1 MWPRRSGLGIFS
13 LIYVKEP
20 ALNPSAPSSPLT
32 LAAARDGQPP
42 SATGGAA
49 ESVGNIEP
57 AEQGAATAPDAPT
70 APGMSALP
78 PGYVPYVAPEKSG
91 IFTLQLADLPLSA
104 PFQWLRKGWQDF
116 MCCPKSGLF
125 YGLCFFL
132 MGHAL
137 WAVFKAAPAYVLA
150 LSAGFLL
157 MGPFLS
163 LGLYHAS
170 REIEHRRRPSL
181 RASLVAWRPTK
192 GAMALFAGVLLVL
205 EMVWGRAS
213 LIVFAVTF
221 NGMPSAE
228 DTLTQLLN
236 PENIEFLVAYTLVGG
251 FFAGLIFCISVIAIP
266 MIMDREVDAVSAGL
280 TSIRACFQNPGVMLL
295 WGALITLC
303 IGLSMLPYF
312 LGLLVAG
319 PVVGHATWH
328 AYRAIVPHQPG

>member
-1 MWPRRSGLGIFS
+1 MSQH
-13 LIYVKEP
+13 
-20 ALNPSAPSSPLT
+20 ALPTPLSDPLT
-32 LAAARDGQPP
+32 VAEAEDPSQP
-42 SATGGAA
+42 ANT
-49 ESVGNIEP
+49 EP
-57 AEQGAATAPDAPT
+57 N
-70 APGMSALP
+70 
-78 PGYVPYVAPEKSG
+78 GYVPYVEPERSG
-91 IFTLQLADLPLSA
+91 IFSLQLATLPVSA
-104 PFQWLRKGWQDF
+104 PFQWLKLGWKDYT
-116 MCCPKSGLF
+116 CCPKSGLF

-170 REIEHRRRPSL
+170 RAIERKQRPSL
-181 RASLVAWRPTK
+181 RSSLLAWQPTK

-228 DTLTQLLN
+228 DTLTQLIS

-280 TSIRACFQNPGVMLL
+280 TSIRACLQNPATMLV
-295 WGALITLC
+295 WGMLITTT
-303 IGLSMLPYF
+303 IALSMLPYF
-312 LGLLVAG
+312 AGLIIVG

-328 AYRAIVPHQPG
+328 AYRAVVPPAED